1 MALFEHTLEFHLYN
15 EETNEDDIIRT
26 YEGNNVRDIFETAV
40 KENPNC
46 EAIYI
51 FEEDH
56 YFETKYDVT
65 EELIELWDITAQK
78 QLAEYMD
85 IPNV

>member
-15 EETNEDDIIRT
+15 EVTNEDDIIKE
-26 YEGNNVRDIFETAV
+26 YSGDNVRDIFETAV
-40 KENPNC
+40 RENPNC

-51 FEEDH
+51 FEEDL
-56 YFETKYDVT
+56 YFDTKYDVT
-65 EELIELWDITAQK
+65 EELAELWDITEQK
-78 QLAEYMD
+78 QLNEFMD